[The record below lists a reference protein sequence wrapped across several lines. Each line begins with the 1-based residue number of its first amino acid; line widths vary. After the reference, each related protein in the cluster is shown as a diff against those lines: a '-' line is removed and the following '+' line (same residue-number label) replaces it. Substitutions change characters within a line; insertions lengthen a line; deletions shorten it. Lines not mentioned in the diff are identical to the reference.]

1 MCTATYYPLSS
12 KAYLLTHNRDEVGER
27 GKVSTFPKPYT
38 IAKGELY
45 APKDLQSDGTW
56 IGTTNCMFSVCLLN
70 GGFEKHLSKS
80 SYNKSRGKII
90 FQFFETYSVQK
101 FLNQTNFNDY
111 EPFTFIVVDTQ
122 NEEIKLD
129 EIIWDGESVHHN
141 ILDAAKRHIWSSST
155 LYSKEVREIKAELF
169 SSLNIKKFNYQEE
182 LLAFH
187 KSKIKEGQKAALI
200 LEPDD
205 LERQTVAITYIEKGI
220 NNSCKL
226 YYEDLLLNKN
236 ETIRIFD

>member
-12 KAYLLTHNRDEVGER
+12 KAYILTHNRDEVGHR
-27 GKVSTFPKPYT
+27 GASSIFPKPYT
-38 IAKGELY
+38 IAHGELY
-45 APKDLQSDGTW
+45 APKDIQSDGTW
-56 IGTTNCMFSVCLLN
+56 IGTTNCKFSVCLLN
-70 GGFEKHLSKS
+70 GGFEKHQAKE

-90 FQFFETYSVQK
+90 FQFFETYDIAK

-122 NEEIKLD
+122 HEEIKLD
-129 EIIWDGESVHHN
+129 EIIWDGTKIHHN
-141 ILDAAKRHIWSSST
+141 ILDATLRHIWSSST
-155 LYSKEVREIKAELF
+155 LYSNETRRIKAKVF
-169 SSLNIKKFNYQEE
+169 SNLNIKKFNYQDE

-187 KSKIKEGQKAALI
+187 KSKSKEAQSAALI
-200 LEPDD
+200 LEPDE
-205 LERQTVAITYIEKGI
+205 LQRQTVAITYIEKGI
-220 NNSCKL
+220 NSSCKL